1 MAKRRT
7 KYRKHVTQDF
17 NDAERVPEEGEL
29 YAKVG
34 QSHGGNIF
42 EIVTPEGNSTLARLP
57 TKFRKLIWVKRGDFV
72 IVSCAKEEYE
82 TATGAVGRVT
92 HSIEHILNSDQV
104 KKLKKTLDKTSIFF
118 TEKDQNDGNF
128 VNDDEQVKKSV
139 DQLGNDVNNMKVA
152 VTRSNE
158 GNGASSNGKN
168 DDNIILQQQNNNM
181 EQYNNYFDDNDNDD
195 DLFINRNRPV
205 ESDVEDDDSDS
216 D

>member
-1 MAKRRT
+1 M
-7 KYRKHVTQDF
+7 
-17 NDAERVPEEGEL
+17 
-29 YAKVG
+29 
-34 QSHGGNIF
+34 
-42 EIVTPEGNSTLARLP
+42 
-57 TKFRKLIWVKRGDFV
+57 
-72 IVSCAKEEYE
+72 
-82 TATGAVGRVT
+82 
-92 HSIEHILNSDQV
+92 
-104 KKLKKTLDKTSIFF
+104 KKTLDKTSIFF